1 MTEACRDL
9 LGVAPTAA
17 TWRRHTQRYLSVNSG
32 IKVFKKCTLSHFY
45 RSFVCCDFVSKV
57 HSLLDFGLNHFF
69 YIFKHHIQHY
79 SETSTVL
86 NTHQPIN
93 QAPKDNR
100 RKHES
105 KSSIVL
111 LSWDTQTQQHERHDS
126 LSAGRLLHMDQL
138 TQVHTCLCVSCT
150 QWPPH
155 IALPLNRNKTVTNT
169 SAVSPVWPAGHSPEA
184 ELLTQDGFKKNE
196 KQKLKSTLHVL
207 IWICIYLAEWIFT
220 LLQMSHIS
228 SGFDSE
234 LNQKCFNWFK

>member
-1 MTEACRDL
+1 MHIKSFLRVICL
-9 LGVAPTAA
+9 LWFRLQSTFIVGF
-17 TWRRHTQRYLSVNSG
+17 W
-32 IKVFKKCTLSHFY
+32 IKP
-45 RSFVCCDFVSKV
+45 
-57 HSLLDFGLNHFF
+57 FF

-126 LSAGRLLHMDQL
+126 LSAGRLLNMDQL

-184 ELLTQDGFKKNE
+184 ELLTQDGFKKTRSRN
-196 KQKLKSTLHVL
+196 
-207 IWICIYLAEWIFT
+207 
-220 LLQMSHIS
+220 
-228 SGFDSE
+228 
-234 LNQKCFNWFK
+234 LNQLSMFSFEFVFIWPSESSHFFKCPTYHLALTRNWTKNASTGSNKTKRKNSTEKRQTLVFRIVFKTYNTDF

>member
-1 MTEACRDL
+1 MQRSAGCSSNSSHMEAPHSTLSVSEFWHKGFQKVHIKSFLQVICL
-9 LGVAPTAA
+9 LGFHLQSTFIVGF
-17 TWRRHTQRYLSVNSG
+17 W
-32 IKVFKKCTLSHFY
+32 IKP
-45 RSFVCCDFVSKV
+45 
-57 HSLLDFGLNHFF
+57 FF
-69 YIFKHHIQHY
+69 YIFKHHIQYY

-111 LSWDTQTQQHERHDS
+111 LSWDTQTQQHERRDS
-126 LSAGRLLHMDQL
+126 LSAGRLLNMDQL

-207 IWICIYLAEWIFT
+207 IWICIYLAEWTFT

-228 SGFDSE
+228 SDFDSE